1 MEQSISQEDKQK
13 NTNNIKDYYVLL
25 SKMIE
30 LYKMIQPILL
40 INLNDLF
47 KEKNIMLLKNNVLIK
62 DTISILKQNNFNFN
76 ALLNNEI
83 PSLEKDKD
91 NLYIKLS
98 NQLKELLSDK
108 CIESNGA
115 NEQKMVILTKNRK
128 NLFKKKKDHEVRQLS
143 NFIHSI
149 FSKTKL
155 ETMLEMGC
163 GKSYLTESLLK
174 DNPNCLYIGIDM
186 KEKLIEKSQQINSN
200 QNVIVLTGIV
210 TANNFD
216 DFYIKNIKQHIKEH
230 KKAEK
235 NIFLFG
241 LHSCGNLTSDTL
253 RLFANHDFFSHLAIV
268 SCCLNLLTEYVTP
281 EAQQTELFKDYE
293 SNVGV
298 NNKGE
303 KLEQTLVYTEEEAK
317 TAGYPLSNFMLTEYP
332 KIFLSRTI
340 RNSAMQKNTETGEIN
355 SLQYKKILYRTYLQV
370 FFEHYIPEL
379 ALTYGFGKVD
389 LNNEDT
395 FKDYLFNILDLIK
408 KDKSEE
414 FNKKVDEI
422 KSNADNLLKDFLSKY
437 EKEEIINLLWGAN
450 MIRMKFSK
458 LIEYIIALDRI
469 IYLFENK
476 IYNVRLIKTF
486 NECLSTRNILI
497 YADKKY
503 HPKLNKGNERDILL
517 LFNNE
522 SENVIKYYKENDK
535 IDKDGNVI
543 LFLEKCDESLLD
555 IKQKFN
561 MIDLNIPSEIIL
573 HIIKEIVQGLLFIN
587 SKGFSHNRISL
598 ESILVK
604 YESFH
609 SMKSDKLDKLLKEQQ
624 KAYIKELSEN
634 MLNAKYII
642 SNCEQIKKI
651 NESNQEEDIFKI
663 GLLMYSLIS
672 KENNIQDIIIKEE
685 YNISVKFILILNCL
699 LKKQCSLSKLIYIID
714 NMKSEY
720 RVQMNKINPSLINKD
735 CRGIYIKLPITQDL
749 FMKDSEEKKEEDIFN
764 TLLNQ

>member
-1 MEQSISQEDKQK
+1 MEQSISQKENEMKS
-13 NTNNIKDYYVLL
+13 NNIKDYYVLL

-30 LYKMIQPILL
+30 LYEVIQPILL

-47 KEKNIMLLKNNVLIK
+47 KEKNILLLQNNALIK
-62 DTISILKQNNFNFN
+62 DTITILKQNNFNFN
-76 ALLNNEI
+76 ALLQNEI
-83 PSLEKDKD
+83 FDNNKD

-98 NQLKELLSDK
+98 NTLKELLRDK

-115 NEQKMVILTKNRK
+115 TEEKMVILTKNRK
-128 NLFKKKKDHEVRQLS
+128 NLFKKKKEHEVRQLS
-143 NFIHSI
+143 NFIHGI

-155 ETMLEMGC
+155 ETMLEIGC

-186 KEKLIEKSQQINSN
+186 KEKLIEKSQQIYSN
-200 QNVIVLTGIV
+200 QNVIVLSGIV

-216 DFYIKNIKQHIKEH
+216 EFYIKNIKQHIKEH

-253 RLFANHDFFSHLAIV
+253 RLFANHEFFSHLAIV
-268 SCCLNLLTEYVTP
+268 SCCMNLLTEYVTP
-281 EAQQTELFKDYE
+281 TAQQTELFKDYKA
-293 SNVGV
+293 NVGV

-317 TAGYPLSNFMLTEYP
+317 TAGYPLSNFMLTQYP
-332 KIFLSRTI
+332 KMFLSRTI

-379 ALTYGFGKVD
+379 GLTYGFGKVD

-395 FKDYLFNILDLIK
+395 FKDYLFNILDVIK
-408 KDKSEE
+408 KDKDEA
-414 FNKKVDEI
+414 FHKKVDDI
-422 KSNADNLLKDFLSKY
+422 KSNAESILKEFLSKY
-437 EKEEIINLLWGAN
+437 EKEEVINLLWGAN

-503 HPKLNKGNERDILL
+503 HPKESKGNEREVLS

-522 SENVIKYYKENDK
+522 NDNVIKYYKENDK
-535 IDKDGNVI
+535 LDKDGKVI
-543 LFLEKCDESLLD
+543 IFLEKCDESLLD
-555 IKQKFN
+555 IKQKMN
-561 MIDLNIPSEIIL
+561 LIGEVIPEKIVL
-573 HIIKEIVQGLLFIN
+573 HIIKEMSKGIVFMN
-587 SKGFSHNRISL
+587 SKRYSHNNISL
-598 ESILVK
+598 ENIQVK

-609 SMKSDKLDKLLKEQQ
+609 SMNIQKLSTLSGEEKKE
-624 KAYIKELSEN
+624 YIKELTES

-642 SNCEQIKKI
+642 TNCEMASKFNKENLDII
-651 NESNQEEDIFKI
+651 NI
-663 GLLMYSLIS
+663 GILMYSLLS
-672 KENNIQDIIIKEE
+672 KESNSKDVIIREE
-685 YNISVKFILILNCL
+685 SHISLKSLLILNCL
-699 LKKQCSLSKLIYIID
+699 LKNTSLNKLIHIID
-714 NMKSEY
+714 KFQSEFTI
-720 RVQMNKINPSLINKD
+720 QMNKMNPSLIQKD
-735 CRGIYIKLPITQDL
+735 DKSLYIKLPITTEI
-749 FMKDSEEKKEEDIFN
+749 FNKGTEERKEEDRFI
-764 TLLNQ
+764 TLLN

>member
-1 MEQSISQEDKQK
+1 MEQSISQKENEMKS
-13 NTNNIKDYYVLL
+13 NNIKDYYDLL

-30 LYKMIQPILL
+30 LYEVIQPILL

-47 KEKNIMLLKNNVLIK
+47 KEKNILLLQNNALIK
-62 DTISILKQNNFNFN
+62 DTITILKQNNFNFN
-76 ALLNNEI
+76 ALLQNEI
-83 PSLEKDKD
+83 FDNNKD

-98 NQLKELLSDK
+98 NTLKELLRDK

-115 NEQKMVILTKNRK
+115 TEEKMVILTKNRK
-128 NLFKKKKDHEVRQLS
+128 NLFKKKKEHEVRQLS
-143 NFIHSI
+143 NFIHGI

-155 ETMLEMGC
+155 ETMLEIGC

-186 KEKLIEKSQQINSN
+186 KEKLIEKSQQIYSN
-200 QNVIVLTGIV
+200 QNVIVLSGIV

-216 DFYIKNIKQHIKEH
+216 EFYIKNIKQHIKEH

-253 RLFANHDFFSHLAIV
+253 RLFANHEFFSHLAIV
-268 SCCLNLLTEYVTP
+268 SCCMNLLTEYVTP
-281 EAQQTELFKDYE
+281 TAQQTELFKDYKA
-293 SNVGV
+293 NVGV

-317 TAGYPLSNFMLTEYP
+317 TAGYPLSNFMLTQYP
-332 KIFLSRTI
+332 KMFLSRTI

-379 ALTYGFGKVD
+379 GLTYGFGKVD

-395 FKDYLFNILDLIK
+395 FKDYLFNILDVIK
-408 KDKSEE
+408 KDKDEA
-414 FNKKVDEI
+414 FHKKVDDI
-422 KSNADNLLKDFLSKY
+422 KSNAESILKEFLSKY
-437 EKEEIINLLWGAN
+437 EKEEVINLLWGAN

-503 HPKLNKGNERDILL
+503 HPKESKGNEREVLS

-522 SENVIKYYKENDK
+522 NDNVIKYYKENDK
-535 IDKDGNVI
+535 LDKDGKVI
-543 LFLEKCDESLLD
+543 IFLEKCDESLLD
-555 IKQKFN
+555 IKQKMN
-561 MIDLNIPSEIIL
+561 LIGEVIPEKIVL
-573 HIIKEIVQGLLFIN
+573 HIIKEMSKGIIFMN
-587 SKGFSHNRISL
+587 SKRYSHNNISL
-598 ESILVK
+598 ENIQVK

-609 SMKSDKLDKLLKEQQ
+609 SMNIQKLSTLSGEEKKE
-624 KAYIKELSEN
+624 YIKELTES

-642 SNCEQIKKI
+642 TNCEMASKFNKENLDII
-651 NESNQEEDIFKI
+651 NI
-663 GLLMYSLIS
+663 GILMYSLLS
-672 KENNIQDIIIKEE
+672 KESNSKDVIIREE
-685 YNISVKFILILNCL
+685 SHISLKSLLILNCL
-699 LKKQCSLSKLIYIID
+699 LKNTSLNKLIHIID
-714 NMKSEY
+714 KFQSEFTI
-720 RVQMNKINPSLINKD
+720 QMNKMNPSLIQKD
-735 CRGIYIKLPITQDL
+735 DKSLYIKLPITTEI
-749 FMKDSEEKKEEDIFN
+749 FNKGTEERKEEDRFI
-764 TLLNQ
+764 TLLN

>member
-1 MEQSISQEDKQK
+1 MEQSISQKENEMKS
-13 NTNNIKDYYVLL
+13 NNIKDYYVLL

-30 LYKMIQPILL
+30 LYEVIQPILL

-47 KEKNIMLLKNNVLIK
+47 KEKNILLLQNNALLK
-62 DTISILKQNNFNFN
+62 DTITILKQNNFNFN
-76 ALLNNEI
+76 ALLQNEI
-83 PSLEKDKD
+83 FDNNKD

-98 NQLKELLSDK
+98 NTLKELLRDK

-115 NEQKMVILTKNRK
+115 TEEKMVILTKNRK
-128 NLFKKKKDHEVRQLS
+128 NLFKKKKEHEVRQLS
-143 NFIHSI
+143 NFIHGI

-155 ETMLEMGC
+155 ETMLEIGC

-186 KEKLIEKSQQINSN
+186 KEKLIEKSQQIYSN
-200 QNVIVLTGIV
+200 QNVIVLSGIV

-216 DFYIKNIKQHIKEH
+216 EFYIKNIKQHIKEH

-253 RLFANHDFFSHLAIV
+253 RLFANHEFFSHLAIV
-268 SCCLNLLTEYVTP
+268 SCCMNLLTEYVTP
-281 EAQQTELFKDYE
+281 TAQQTELFKDYKA
-293 SNVGV
+293 NVGV

-317 TAGYPLSNFMLTEYP
+317 TAGYPLSNFMLTQYP
-332 KIFLSRTI
+332 KMFLSRTI

-379 ALTYGFGKVD
+379 GLTYGFGKVD

-395 FKDYLFNILDLIK
+395 FKDYLFNILDVIK
-408 KDKSEE
+408 KDKDEA
-414 FNKKVDEI
+414 FHKKVDDI
-422 KSNADNLLKDFLSKY
+422 KSNAESILKEFLSKY
-437 EKEEIINLLWGAN
+437 EKEEVINLLWGAN

-503 HPKLNKGNERDILL
+503 HPKESKGNEREVLS

-522 SENVIKYYKENDK
+522 NDNVIKYYKENDK
-535 IDKDGNVI
+535 LDKDGKVI
-543 LFLEKCDESLLD
+543 IFLEKCDESLLD
-555 IKQKFN
+555 IKQKMN
-561 MIDLNIPSEIIL
+561 LIGEVIPEKIVL
-573 HIIKEIVQGLLFIN
+573 HIIKEMSKGIVFMN
-587 SKGFSHNRISL
+587 SKRYSHNNISL
-598 ESILVK
+598 ENIQVK

-609 SMKSDKLDKLLKEQQ
+609 SMNIQKLSTLSGEEKKE
-624 KAYIKELSEN
+624 YIKELTES

-642 SNCEQIKKI
+642 TNCEMASKFNKENLDII
-651 NESNQEEDIFKI
+651 NI
-663 GLLMYSLIS
+663 GILMYSLLS
-672 KENNIQDIIIKEE
+672 KESNSKDVIIREE
-685 YNISVKFILILNCL
+685 SHISLKSLLILNCL
-699 LKKQCSLSKLIYIID
+699 LKNTSLNKLIHIID
-714 NMKSEY
+714 KFQSEFTI
-720 RVQMNKINPSLINKD
+720 QMNKMNPSLIQKD
-735 CRGIYIKLPITQDL
+735 DKSLYIKLPITTEI
-749 FMKDSEEKKEEDIFN
+749 FNKGTEERKEEDRFI
-764 TLLNQ
+764 TLLN

>member
-1 MEQSISQEDKQK
+1 MEQSISQKENEMKS
-13 NTNNIKDYYVLL
+13 NNIKDYYVLL

-30 LYKMIQPILL
+30 LYEVIQPILL

-47 KEKNIMLLKNNVLIK
+47 KEKNILLLQNNALIK
-62 DTISILKQNNFNFN
+62 DTITILKQNNFNFN
-76 ALLNNEI
+76 ALLQNEI
-83 PSLEKDKD
+83 FDNNKD

-98 NQLKELLSDK
+98 NTLKELLRDK

-115 NEQKMVILTKNRK
+115 TEEKMVILTKNRK
-128 NLFKKKKDHEVRQLS
+128 NLFKKKKEHEVRQLS
-143 NFIHSI
+143 NFIHGI

-155 ETMLEMGC
+155 ETMLEIGC

-186 KEKLIEKSQQINSN
+186 KEKLIEKSQQIYSN
-200 QNVIVLTGIV
+200 QNVIVLSGIV

-216 DFYIKNIKQHIKEH
+216 EFYIKNIKQHIKEH

-253 RLFANHDFFSHLAIV
+253 RLFANHEFFSHLAIV
-268 SCCLNLLTEYVTP
+268 SCCMNLLTEYVTP
-281 EAQQTELFKDYE
+281 TAQQTELFKDYE
-293 SNVGV
+293 ANVGV
-298 NNKGE
+298 NIKGE

-317 TAGYPLSNFMLTEYP
+317 TAGYPLSNFMLTQYP
-332 KIFLSRTI
+332 KMFLSRTI

-379 ALTYGFGKVD
+379 GLTYGFGKVD

-395 FKDYLFNILDLIK
+395 FKDYLFNILDVIK
-408 KDKSEE
+408 KDKDEA
-414 FNKKVDEI
+414 FHKKVDDI
-422 KSNADNLLKDFLSKY
+422 KSNAESILKEFLSKY
-437 EKEEIINLLWGAN
+437 EKEEVINLLWGAN

-503 HPKLNKGNERDILL
+503 HPKESKGNEREVLS

-522 SENVIKYYKENDK
+522 NDNVIKYYKENDK
-535 IDKDGNVI
+535 LDKDGKVI
-543 LFLEKCDESLLD
+543 IFLEKCDESLLD
-555 IKQKFN
+555 IKQKMN
-561 MIDLNIPSEIIL
+561 LIGEVIPEKIVL
-573 HIIKEIVQGLLFIN
+573 HIIKEMSKGIVFMN
-587 SKGFSHNRISL
+587 SKRYSHNNISL
-598 ESILVK
+598 ENIQVK

-609 SMKSDKLDKLLKEQQ
+609 SMNIQKLSTLSGEEKKE
-624 KAYIKELSEN
+624 YIKELTES

-642 SNCEQIKKI
+642 TNCEMASKFNKENLDII
-651 NESNQEEDIFKI
+651 NI
-663 GLLMYSLIS
+663 GILMYSLLS
-672 KENNIQDIIIKEE
+672 KESNSKDVIIREE
-685 YNISVKFILILNCL
+685 SHISLKSLLILNCL
-699 LKKQCSLSKLIYIID
+699 LKNTSLNKLIHIID
-714 NMKSEY
+714 KFQSEFTI
-720 RVQMNKINPSLINKD
+720 QMNKMNPSLIQKD
-735 CRGIYIKLPITQDL
+735 DKSLYIKLPITTEI
-749 FMKDSEEKKEEDIFN
+749 FNKGTEERKEEDRFI
-764 TLLNQ
+764 TLLN

>member
-1 MEQSISQEDKQK
+1 MEQSISQKENEMKS
-13 NTNNIKDYYVLL
+13 NNIKDYYVLL

-30 LYKMIQPILL
+30 LYEVIQPILL

-47 KEKNIMLLKNNVLIK
+47 KEKNILLLQNNALIK
-62 DTISILKQNNFNFN
+62 DTITILKQNNFNFN
-76 ALLNNEI
+76 ALLQNEI
-83 PSLEKDKD
+83 FDNNKD

-98 NQLKELLSDK
+98 NTLKELLRDK

-115 NEQKMVILTKNRK
+115 TEEKMVILTKNRK
-128 NLFKKKKDHEVRQLS
+128 NLFKKKKEHEVRQLS
-143 NFIHSI
+143 NFIHGI

-155 ETMLEMGC
+155 ETMLEIGC

-186 KEKLIEKSQQINSN
+186 KEKLIEKSQQIYSN
-200 QNVIVLTGIV
+200 QNVIVLSGIV

-216 DFYIKNIKQHIKEH
+216 EFYIKNIKQHIKEH

-235 NIFLFG
+235 NIFIFG

-253 RLFANHDFFSHLAIV
+253 RLFANHEFFSHLAIV
-268 SCCLNLLTEYVTP
+268 SCCMNLLTEYVTP
-281 EAQQTELFKDYE
+281 TAQQTELFKDYE
-293 SNVGV
+293 ANVGV
-298 NNKGE
+298 NIKGE

-317 TAGYPLSNFMLTEYP
+317 TAGYPLSNFMLTQYP
-332 KIFLSRTI
+332 KMFLSRTI

-379 ALTYGFGKVD
+379 GLTYGFGKVD

-395 FKDYLFNILDLIK
+395 FKDYLFNILDVIK
-408 KDKSEE
+408 KDKDEA
-414 FNKKVDEI
+414 FHKKVDDI
-422 KSNADNLLKDFLSKY
+422 KSNAESILKEFLSKY
-437 EKEEIINLLWGAN
+437 EKEEVINLLWGAN

-503 HPKLNKGNERDILL
+503 HPKESKGNEREVLS

-522 SENVIKYYKENDK
+522 NDNVIKYYKENDK
-535 IDKDGNVI
+535 LDKDGKVI
-543 LFLEKCDESLLD
+543 IFLEKCDESLLD
-555 IKQKFN
+555 IKQKMN
-561 MIDLNIPSEIIL
+561 LIGEVIPEKIVL
-573 HIIKEIVQGLLFIN
+573 HIIKEISKGIVFMN
-587 SKGFSHNRISL
+587 SKRYSHNNISL
-598 ESILVK
+598 ENIQVK

-609 SMKSDKLDKLLKEQQ
+609 SMNIQKLSTLSGEEKKE
-624 KAYIKELSEN
+624 YIKELTES

-642 SNCEQIKKI
+642 TNCEMASKFNKENLDII
-651 NESNQEEDIFKI
+651 NI
-663 GLLMYSLIS
+663 GILMYSLLS
-672 KENNIQDIIIKEE
+672 KESNSKDVIIREE
-685 YNISVKFILILNCL
+685 SHISLKSLLILNCL
-699 LKKQCSLSKLIYIID
+699 LKNTSLNKLIHIID
-714 NMKSEY
+714 KFQSEFTI
-720 RVQMNKINPSLINKD
+720 QMNKMNPSLIQKD
-735 CRGIYIKLPITQDL
+735 DKSLYIKLPITTEI
-749 FMKDSEEKKEEDIFN
+749 FNKGTEERKEEDRFI
-764 TLLNQ
+764 TLLN

>member
-1 MEQSISQEDKQK
+1 MEQSISQKENEMKS
-13 NTNNIKDYYVLL
+13 NNIKDYYVLL

-30 LYKMIQPILL
+30 LYEVIQPILL

-47 KEKNIMLLKNNVLIK
+47 KEKNILLLQNNALIK
-62 DTISILKQNNFNFN
+62 DTITILKQNNFNFN
-76 ALLNNEI
+76 ALLQNEI
-83 PSLEKDKD
+83 FDNNKD

-98 NQLKELLSDK
+98 NTLKELLRDK

-115 NEQKMVILTKNRK
+115 TEEKMVILTKNRK

-143 NFIHSI
+143 NFIHGI

-155 ETMLEMGC
+155 ETMLEIGC

-186 KEKLIEKSQQINSN
+186 KEKLIEKSQQIYSN
-200 QNVIVLTGIV
+200 QNVIVLSGIV

-216 DFYIKNIKQHIKEH
+216 EFYIKNIKQHIKEH

-253 RLFANHDFFSHLAIV
+253 RLFVNHEFFSHLAIV
-268 SCCLNLLTEYVTP
+268 SCCMNLLTEYVTP
-281 EAQQTELFKDYE
+281 TAQQTELFKDYKA
-293 SNVGV
+293 NVGV

-317 TAGYPLSNFMLTEYP
+317 TAGYPLSNFMLTQYP
-332 KIFLSRTI
+332 KMFLSRTI

-379 ALTYGFGKVD
+379 GLTYGFGKVD

-395 FKDYLFNILDLIK
+395 FKDYLFNILDVIK
-408 KDKSEE
+408 KDKDEA
-414 FNKKVDEI
+414 FHKKVDDI
-422 KSNADNLLKDFLSKY
+422 KSNAESILKEFLSKY
-437 EKEEIINLLWGAN
+437 EKEEVINLLWGAN

-503 HPKLNKGNERDILL
+503 HPKESKGNEREVLS

-522 SENVIKYYKENDK
+522 NDNVIKYYKENDK
-535 IDKDGNVI
+535 LDKDGKVI
-543 LFLEKCDESLLD
+543 IFLEKCDESLLD
-555 IKQKFN
+555 IKQKMN
-561 MIDLNIPSEIIL
+561 LIGEVIPEKIVL
-573 HIIKEIVQGLLFIN
+573 HIIKEMSKGIVFMN
-587 SKGFSHNRISL
+587 SKRYSHNNISL
-598 ESILVK
+598 ENIQVK

-609 SMKSDKLDKLLKEQQ
+609 SMNIQKLSTLSGEEKKE
-624 KAYIKELSEN
+624 YIKELTEN

-642 SNCEQIKKI
+642 TNCEMASKFNKENLDII
-651 NESNQEEDIFKI
+651 NI
-663 GLLMYSLIS
+663 GILMYSLLS
-672 KENNIQDIIIKEE
+672 KESNSKDVIIREE
-685 YNISVKFILILNCL
+685 SHISLKSLLILNCL
-699 LKKQCSLSKLIYIID
+699 LKNTSLNKLIHIID
-714 NMKSEY
+714 KFQSEFTI
-720 RVQMNKINPSLINKD
+720 QMNKMNPSLIQKD
-735 CRGIYIKLPITQDL
+735 DKSLYIKLPITTEI
-749 FMKDSEEKKEEDIFN
+749 FNKGTEERKEEDRFI
-764 TLLNQ
+764 TLLN

>member
-1 MEQSISQEDKQK
+1 MEQSISQKENEMKS
-13 NTNNIKDYYVLL
+13 NNIKDYYILL

-30 LYKMIQPILL
+30 LYEVIQPILL

-47 KEKNIMLLKNNVLIK
+47 KEKNILLLQNNALIK
-62 DTISILKQNNFNFN
+62 DTITILKQNNFNFN
-76 ALLNNEI
+76 ALLQNEI
-83 PSLEKDKD
+83 FDNNKD

-98 NQLKELLSDK
+98 NTLKELLRDK

-115 NEQKMVILTKNRK
+115 TEEKMVILTKNRK

-143 NFIHSI
+143 NFIHGI

-155 ETMLEMGC
+155 ETMLEIGC

-186 KEKLIEKSQQINSN
+186 KEKLIEKSQQIYSN
-200 QNVIVLTGIV
+200 QNVIVLSGIV

-216 DFYIKNIKQHIKEH
+216 EFYIKNIKQHIKEH

-253 RLFANHDFFSHLAIV
+253 RLFANHEFFSHLAIV
-268 SCCLNLLTEYVTP
+268 SCCMNLLTEYVTP
-281 EAQQTELFKDYE
+281 TAQQTELFKDYKA
-293 SNVGV
+293 NVGV

-317 TAGYPLSNFMLTEYP
+317 TAGYPLSNFMLTQYP
-332 KIFLSRTI
+332 KMFLSRTI

-379 ALTYGFGKVD
+379 GLTYGFGKVD

-395 FKDYLFNILDLIK
+395 FKDYLFNILDVIK
-408 KDKSEE
+408 KDKDEA
-414 FNKKVDEI
+414 FHKKVDDI
-422 KSNADNLLKDFLSKY
+422 KSNAESILKEFLSKY
-437 EKEEIINLLWGAN
+437 EKEEVINLLWGAN

-503 HPKLNKGNERDILL
+503 HPKESKGNEREVLS

-522 SENVIKYYKENDK
+522 NDNVIKYYKENDK
-535 IDKDGNVI
+535 LDKDGKVI
-543 LFLEKCDESLLD
+543 IFLEKCDESLLD
-555 IKQKFN
+555 IKQKMN
-561 MIDLNIPSEIIL
+561 LIGEVIPEKIVL
-573 HIIKEIVQGLLFIN
+573 HIIKEMSKGIVFMN
-587 SKGFSHNRISL
+587 SKRYSHNNISL
-598 ESILVK
+598 ENIQVK

-609 SMKSDKLDKLLKEQQ
+609 SMNIQKLSTLSGEEKKEF
-624 KAYIKELSEN
+624 IKELTES

-642 SNCEQIKKI
+642 TNCEMASKFNKENLDII
-651 NESNQEEDIFKI
+651 NI
-663 GLLMYSLIS
+663 GILMYSLLS
-672 KENNIQDIIIKEE
+672 KESNSKDVIIREE
-685 YNISVKFILILNCL
+685 SHISLKSLLILNCL
-699 LKKQCSLSKLIYIID
+699 LKNTSLNKLIHIID
-714 NMKSEY
+714 KFQSEFTI
-720 RVQMNKINPSLINKD
+720 QMNKMNPSLIQKD
-735 CRGIYIKLPITQDL
+735 DKSLYIKLPITTEI
-749 FMKDSEEKKEEDIFN
+749 FNKGTEERKEEDRFI
-764 TLLNQ
+764 TLLN

>member
-1 MEQSISQEDKQK
+1 MEQSISQKENEMKS
-13 NTNNIKDYYVLL
+13 NNIKDYYVLL

-30 LYKMIQPILL
+30 LYEVIQPILL

-47 KEKNIMLLKNNVLIK
+47 KEKNILLLQNNALIK
-62 DTISILKQNNFNFN
+62 DTITILKQNNFNFN
-76 ALLNNEI
+76 ALLQNEI
-83 PSLEKDKD
+83 FDNNKD

-98 NQLKELLSDK
+98 NTLKELLRDK

-115 NEQKMVILTKNRK
+115 TEEKMVILTKNRK

-143 NFIHSI
+143 NFIHGI

-155 ETMLEMGC
+155 ETMLEIGC

-186 KEKLIEKSQQINSN
+186 KEKLIEKSQQIYSN
-200 QNVIVLTGIV
+200 QNVIVLSGIV

-216 DFYIKNIKQHIKEH
+216 EFYIKNIKQHIKEH

-253 RLFANHDFFSHLAIV
+253 RLFANHEFFSHLAIV
-268 SCCLNLLTEYVTP
+268 SCCMNLLTEYVTP
-281 EAQQTELFKDYE
+281 TAQQTELFKDYE
-293 SNVGV
+293 ANVGV
-298 NNKGE
+298 NIKGE

-317 TAGYPLSNFMLTEYP
+317 TAGYPLSNFMLTQYP
-332 KIFLSRTI
+332 KMFLSRTI

-379 ALTYGFGKVD
+379 GLTYGFGKVD

-395 FKDYLFNILDLIK
+395 FKDYLFNILDVIK
-408 KDKSEE
+408 KDKDEA
-414 FNKKVDEI
+414 FHKKVDDI
-422 KSNADNLLKDFLSKY
+422 KSNAESILKEFLSKY
-437 EKEEIINLLWGAN
+437 EKEEVINLLWGAN

-503 HPKLNKGNERDILL
+503 HPKESKGNEREVLS

-522 SENVIKYYKENDK
+522 NDNVIKYYKENDK
-535 IDKDGNVI
+535 LDKDGKVI
-543 LFLEKCDESLLD
+543 IFLEKCDESLLD
-555 IKQKFN
+555 IKQKMN
-561 MIDLNIPSEIIL
+561 LIGEVIPEKIVL
-573 HIIKEIVQGLLFIN
+573 HIIKEMSKGIVFMN
-587 SKGFSHNRISL
+587 SKGYSHNNISL
-598 ESILVK
+598 ENIQVK

-609 SMKSDKLDKLLKEQQ
+609 SMNIQKLSTLSGEEKKE
-624 KAYIKELSEN
+624 YIKELTES

-642 SNCEQIKKI
+642 TNCEMASKFNKENLDII
-651 NESNQEEDIFKI
+651 NI
-663 GLLMYSLIS
+663 GILMYSLLS
-672 KENNIQDIIIKEE
+672 KESNSKDVIIREE
-685 YNISVKFILILNCL
+685 SHISLKSLLILNCL
-699 LKKQCSLSKLIYIID
+699 LKNTSLNKLIHIID
-714 NMKSEY
+714 KFQSEFTI
-720 RVQMNKINPSLINKD
+720 QMNKMNPSLIQKD
-735 CRGIYIKLPITQDL
+735 DKSLYIKLPITTEI
-749 FMKDSEEKKEEDIFN
+749 FNKGTEERKEEDRFI
-764 TLLNQ
+764 TLLN

>member
-1 MEQSISQEDKQK
+1 MEQSISQKENEMKS
-13 NTNNIKDYYVLL
+13 NNIKDYYVLL

-30 LYKMIQPILL
+30 LYEVIQPILL

-47 KEKNIMLLKNNVLIK
+47 KEKNILLLQNNALIK
-62 DTISILKQNNFNFN
+62 DTITILKQNNFNFN
-76 ALLNNEI
+76 ALLQNEI
-83 PSLEKDKD
+83 FDNNKD

-98 NQLKELLSDK
+98 NTLKELLRDK

-115 NEQKMVILTKNRK
+115 TEEKMVILTKNRK
-128 NLFKKKKDHEVRQLS
+128 NLFKKKKEHEARQLS
-143 NFIHSI
+143 NFIHGI

-155 ETMLEMGC
+155 ETMLEIGC

-186 KEKLIEKSQQINSN
+186 KEKLIEKSQQIYSN
-200 QNVIVLTGIV
+200 QNVIVLSGIV

-216 DFYIKNIKQHIKEH
+216 EFYIKNIKQHIKEH

-253 RLFANHDFFSHLAIV
+253 RLFANHEFFSHLAIV
-268 SCCLNLLTEYVTP
+268 SCCMNLLTEYVTP
-281 EAQQTELFKDYE
+281 TAQQTELFKDYE
-293 SNVGV
+293 ANVGV

-317 TAGYPLSNFMLTEYP
+317 TAGYPLSNFMLTQYP
-332 KIFLSRTI
+332 KMFLSRTI

-379 ALTYGFGKVD
+379 GLTYGFGKVD

-395 FKDYLFNILDLIK
+395 FKDYLFNILDVIK
-408 KDKSEE
+408 KDKDEA
-414 FNKKVDEI
+414 FHKKVDDI
-422 KSNADNLLKDFLSKY
+422 KSNAESILKEFLSKY
-437 EKEEIINLLWGAN
+437 EKEEVINLLWGAN

-503 HPKLNKGNERDILL
+503 HPKESKGNEREVLS

-522 SENVIKYYKENDK
+522 NDNVIKYYKENDK
-535 IDKDGNVI
+535 LDKDGKVI
-543 LFLEKCDESLLD
+543 IFLEKCDESLLD
-555 IKQKFN
+555 IKQKMN
-561 MIDLNIPSEIIL
+561 LIGEVIPEKIVL
-573 HIIKEIVQGLLFIN
+573 HIIKEMSKGIVFMN
-587 SKGFSHNRISL
+587 SKRYSHNNISL
-598 ESILVK
+598 ENIQVK

-609 SMKSDKLDKLLKEQQ
+609 SINIQKLSTLSGEEKKE
-624 KAYIKELSEN
+624 YIKELTES

-642 SNCEQIKKI
+642 TNCEMASKFNKENLDII
-651 NESNQEEDIFKI
+651 NI
-663 GLLMYSLIS
+663 GILMYSLLS
-672 KENNIQDIIIKEE
+672 KESNSKDVIIREE
-685 YNISVKFILILNCL
+685 SHISLKSLLILNCL
-699 LKKQCSLSKLIYIID
+699 LKNTSLNKLIHIID
-714 NMKSEY
+714 KFQSEFTI
-720 RVQMNKINPSLINKD
+720 QMNKMNPSLIQKD
-735 CRGIYIKLPITQDL
+735 DKSLYIKLPITTEI
-749 FMKDSEEKKEEDIFN
+749 FNKGTEERKEEDRFI
-764 TLLNQ
+764 TLLN

>member
-1 MEQSISQEDKQK
+1 MEQSISQKENEMKS
-13 NTNNIKDYYVLL
+13 NNIKDYYVLL

-30 LYKMIQPILL
+30 LYEVIQPILL

-47 KEKNIMLLKNNVLIK
+47 KEKNILLLQNNALIK
-62 DTISILKQNNFNFN
+62 DTITILKQNNFNFN
-76 ALLNNEI
+76 ALLQNEI
-83 PSLEKDKD
+83 FDNNKD

-98 NQLKELLSDK
+98 NTLKELLRDK

-115 NEQKMVILTKNRK
+115 TEEKMVILTKNRK
-128 NLFKKKKDHEVRQLS
+128 NLFKKKKEHEVRQLS
-143 NFIHSI
+143 NFIHGI

-155 ETMLEMGC
+155 ETMLEIGC

-186 KEKLIEKSQQINSN
+186 KEKLIEKSQQIYSN
-200 QNVIVLTGIV
+200 QNVIVLSGIV

-216 DFYIKNIKQHIKEH
+216 EFYIKNIKQHIKEH

-253 RLFANHDFFSHLAIV
+253 RLFANHEFFSHLAIV
-268 SCCLNLLTEYVTP
+268 SCCMNLLTEYVTP
-281 EAQQTELFKDYE
+281 TAQQTELFKDYE
-293 SNVGV
+293 ANVGV

-317 TAGYPLSNFMLTEYP
+317 TAGYPLSNFMLTQYP
-332 KIFLSRTI
+332 KMFLSRTI

-379 ALTYGFGKVD
+379 GLTYGFGKVD

-395 FKDYLFNILDLIK
+395 FKDYLFNILDVIK
-408 KDKSEE
+408 KDKDEA
-414 FNKKVDEI
+414 FHKKVDDI
-422 KSNADNLLKDFLSKY
+422 KSNAESILKEFLSKY
-437 EKEEIINLLWGAN
+437 EKEEVINLLWGAN

-503 HPKLNKGNERDILL
+503 HPKESKGNEREVLS

-522 SENVIKYYKENDK
+522 NDNVIKYYKENDK
-535 IDKDGNVI
+535 LDKDGKVI
-543 LFLEKCDESLLD
+543 IFLEKCDESLLD
-555 IKQKFN
+555 IKQKMN
-561 MIDLNIPSEIIL
+561 LIGEVIPEKIVL
-573 HIIKEIVQGLLFIN
+573 HIIKEMSKGIVFMN
-587 SKGFSHNRISL
+587 SKRYSHNNISL
-598 ESILVK
+598 ENIQVK

-609 SMKSDKLDKLLKEQQ
+609 SMNIQKLSTLSGEEKKE
-624 KAYIKELSEN
+624 YIKELTES

-642 SNCEQIKKI
+642 TNCEMASKFNKENLDII
-651 NESNQEEDIFKI
+651 NI
-663 GLLMYSLIS
+663 GILMYSLLS
-672 KENNIQDIIIKEE
+672 KESNSKDVIIREE
-685 YNISVKFILILNCL
+685 SHISLKSLLILNCL
-699 LKKQCSLSKLIYIID
+699 LKNTSLNKLIHIID
-714 NMKSEY
+714 KFQSEFTI
-720 RVQMNKINPSLINKD
+720 QMNKMNPSLIQKD
-735 CRGIYIKLPITQDL
+735 DKSVYIKLPITTEIFNQGT
-749 FMKDSEEKKEEDIFN
+749 EERKEEDRFI
-764 TLLNQ
+764 TLLN

>member
-1 MEQSISQEDKQK
+1 MEQSISQKENEMKS
-13 NTNNIKDYYVLL
+13 NNIKDYYVLL

-30 LYKMIQPILL
+30 LYEVIQPILL

-47 KEKNIMLLKNNVLIK
+47 KEKNILLLQNNALIK
-62 DTISILKQNNFNFN
+62 DTITILKQNNFNFN
-76 ALLNNEI
+76 ALLQNEI
-83 PSLEKDKD
+83 FDNNKD

-98 NQLKELLSDK
+98 NTLKELLRDK

-115 NEQKMVILTKNRK
+115 TEEKMVILTKNRK
-128 NLFKKKKDHEVRQLS
+128 NLFKKKKEHEVRQLS
-143 NFIHSI
+143 NFIHGI

-155 ETMLEMGC
+155 ETMLEIGC

-186 KEKLIEKSQQINSN
+186 KEKLIEKSQQIYSN
-200 QNVIVLTGIV
+200 QNVIVLSGIV

-216 DFYIKNIKQHIKEH
+216 EFYIKNIKQHIKEH

-253 RLFANHDFFSHLAIV
+253 RLFANHEFFSHLAIV
-268 SCCLNLLTEYVTP
+268 SCCMNLLTEYVTP
-281 EAQQTELFKDYE
+281 TAQQTELFKDYKA
-293 SNVGV
+293 NVGV

-317 TAGYPLSNFMLTEYP
+317 TAGYPLSNFMLTQYP
-332 KIFLSRTI
+332 KMFLSRTI

-379 ALTYGFGKVD
+379 GLTYGFGKVD

-395 FKDYLFNILDLIK
+395 FKDYLFNILDVIK
-408 KDKSEE
+408 KDKDEA
-414 FNKKVDEI
+414 FHKKVDDI
-422 KSNADNLLKDFLSKY
+422 KSNAESILKEFLSKY
-437 EKEEIINLLWGAN
+437 EKEEVINLLWGAN

-503 HPKLNKGNERDILL
+503 HPKESKGNEREVLS

-522 SENVIKYYKENDK
+522 NDNVIKYYKENDK
-535 IDKDGNVI
+535 LDKDGKVI
-543 LFLEKCDESLLD
+543 IFLEKCDESLLD
-555 IKQKFN
+555 IKQKMN
-561 MIDLNIPSEIIL
+561 LIGEVIPEKIVL
-573 HIIKEIVQGLLFIN
+573 HIIKEISKGIVFMN
-587 SKGFSHNRISL
+587 SKRYSHNNISL
-598 ESILVK
+598 ENIQVK

-609 SMKSDKLDKLLKEQQ
+609 SMNIQKLSTLSGEEKKE
-624 KAYIKELSEN
+624 YIKELTES

-642 SNCEQIKKI
+642 TNCEMASKFNKENLDII
-651 NESNQEEDIFKI
+651 NI
-663 GLLMYSLIS
+663 GILMYSLLS
-672 KENNIQDIIIKEE
+672 KESNSKDVIIREE
-685 YNISVKFILILNCL
+685 SHISLKSLLILNCL
-699 LKKQCSLSKLIYIID
+699 LKNTSLNKLIHIID
-714 NMKSEY
+714 KFQSEFTI
-720 RVQMNKINPSLINKD
+720 QMNKMNPSLIQKD
-735 CRGIYIKLPITQDL
+735 DKSLYIKLPITTEI
-749 FMKDSEEKKEEDIFN
+749 FNKGTEERKEEDRFI
-764 TLLNQ
+764 TLLN

>member
-1 MEQSISQEDKQK
+1 MEQSISQNEKEM
-13 NTNNIKDYYVLL
+13 NSNNIKDYYVLL

-30 LYKMIQPILL
+30 LYEVIQPILL

-47 KEKNIMLLKNNVLIK
+47 KEKNILLLKNNALIK
-62 DTISILKQNNFNFN
+62 DTITILKQNNFNFN
-76 ALLNNEI
+76 ALLQNEI
-83 PSLEKDKD
+83 SPLENNKD

-98 NQLKELLSDK
+98 NTLKELLRDK

-115 NEQKMVILTKNRK
+115 TEEKMVILTKNRK

-143 NFIHSI
+143 NFIHGI

-200 QNVIVLTGIV
+200 QNVIVLSGIV

-216 DFYIKNIKQHIKEH
+216 EFYLQNIKQHIKEH

-253 RLFANHDFFSHLAIV
+253 RLFANHEFFSHLAIV
-268 SCCLNLLTEYVTP
+268 SCCMNLLTEYVTP
-281 EAQQTELFKDYE
+281 TAQQTELFKDYAA
-293 SNVGV
+293 NVGV

-317 TAGYPLSNFMLTEYP
+317 TAGYPLSNFMITQYP
-332 KIFLSRTI
+332 KMFLSRTI

-395 FKDYLFNILDLIK
+395 FKDYLFNILDVIK
-408 KDKSEE
+408 KDKDEA
-414 FNKKVDEI
+414 FHKKVDEI
-422 KSNADNLLKDFLSKY
+422 KSNADSILKEFLSKY

-503 HPKLNKGNERDILL
+503 HPKESKGNEREVLS

-522 SENVIKYYKENDK
+522 SDNIIKYYKENDK
-535 IDKDGNVI
+535 LDKDGKVI
-543 LFLEKCDESLLD
+543 IFLEKCDENLFD
-555 IKQKFN
+555 IKQKMN
-561 MIDLNIPSEIIL
+561 LIGEVIPEKIVV
-573 HIIKEIVQGLLFIN
+573 HIIKEIFKGIVFMN
-587 SKGFSHNRISL
+587 TKGFSHNHISL
-598 ESILVK
+598 ENIQVK

-609 SMKSDKLDKLLKEQQ
+609 SMNIKKLS
-624 KAYIKELSEN
+624 ALSEEEKKEYIEELTES
-634 MLNAKYII
+634 MLSAQYII
-642 SNCEQIKKI
+642 SNCEMASKYNDDNKSNDII
-651 NESNQEEDIFKI
+651 NI
-663 GLLMYSLIS
+663 GKVMYSLLTKDS
-672 KENNIQDIIIKEE
+672 NLKDIIIREE
-685 YNISVKFILILNCL
+685 THISLKNLLIINCL
-699 LKKQCSLSKLIYIID
+699 LKNNISLDKLTQIID
-714 NMKSEY
+714 KFKPELTI
-720 RVQMNKINPSLINKD
+720 QFNKMNPSLIQKD
-735 CRGIYIKLPITQDL
+735 DKGLYIRLPITTEI
-749 FMKDSEEKKEEDIFN
+749 FNKGTEERKEEDTFN
-764 TLLNQ
+764 TLLK

>member
-1 MEQSISQEDKQK
+1 MEQSISQKENEMKS
-13 NTNNIKDYYVLL
+13 NNIKDYYVLL

-30 LYKMIQPILL
+30 LYEVIQPILL

-47 KEKNIMLLKNNVLIK
+47 KEKNILLLQNNALIK
-62 DTISILKQNNFNFN
+62 DTITILKQNNFNFN
-76 ALLNNEI
+76 ALLQNEI
-83 PSLEKDKD
+83 FDNNKD

-98 NQLKELLSDK
+98 NTLKELLRDK

-115 NEQKMVILTKNRK
+115 TEEKMVILTKNRK

-143 NFIHSI
+143 NFIHGI

-155 ETMLEMGC
+155 ETMLEIGC

-186 KEKLIEKSQQINSN
+186 KEKLIEKSQQIYSN
-200 QNVIVLTGIV
+200 QNVIVLSGIV

-216 DFYIKNIKQHIKEH
+216 EFYIKNIKQHIKEH

-253 RLFANHDFFSHLAIV
+253 RLFANHEFFSHLAIV
-268 SCCLNLLTEYVTP
+268 SCCMNLLTEYVTP
-281 EAQQTELFKDYE
+281 TAQQTELFKDYKA
-293 SNVGV
+293 NVGV

-317 TAGYPLSNFMLTEYP
+317 TAGYPLSNFMLTQYP
-332 KIFLSRTI
+332 KMFLSRTI

-379 ALTYGFGKVD
+379 GLTYGFGKVD

-395 FKDYLFNILDLIK
+395 FKDYLFNILDVIK
-408 KDKSEE
+408 KDKDEA
-414 FNKKVDEI
+414 FHKKVDDI
-422 KSNADNLLKDFLSKY
+422 KSNAESILKEFLSKY
-437 EKEEIINLLWGAN
+437 EKEEVINLLWGAN

-503 HPKLNKGNERDILL
+503 HPKESKGNEREVLS

-522 SENVIKYYKENDK
+522 NDNVIKYYKENDK
-535 IDKDGNVI
+535 LDKDGKVI
-543 LFLEKCDESLLD
+543 IFLEKCDESLLD
-555 IKQKFN
+555 IKQKMN
-561 MIDLNIPSEIIL
+561 LIGEVIPEKIVL
-573 HIIKEIVQGLLFIN
+573 HIIKEISKGIVFMN
-587 SKGFSHNRISL
+587 SKRYSHNNISL
-598 ESILVK
+598 ENIQVK

-609 SMKSDKLDKLLKEQQ
+609 SMNIQKLSTLSGEEKKE
-624 KAYIKELSEN
+624 YIKELTES

-642 SNCEQIKKI
+642 TNCEMASKFNKENLDII
-651 NESNQEEDIFKI
+651 NI
-663 GLLMYSLIS
+663 GILMYSLLS
-672 KENNIQDIIIKEE
+672 KESNSKDVIIREE
-685 YNISVKFILILNCL
+685 SHISLKSLLILNCL
-699 LKKQCSLSKLIYIID
+699 LKNTSLNKLIHIID
-714 NMKSEY
+714 QFQSEFTI
-720 RVQMNKINPSLINKD
+720 QMNKMNPSLIQKD
-735 CRGIYIKLPITQDL
+735 DKSLYIKLPITTEI
-749 FMKDSEEKKEEDIFN
+749 FNKGTEERKEEDRFI
-764 TLLNQ
+764 TLLN